1 MTSEFGD
8 TVVLVAFTIS
18 ELVSSPIT
26 LGVVDMELP
35 GSDSVFSP
43 RADLAL
49 SGVAIDWVVIV
60 ATSAVVLAVDLN
72 SRVVVMLEDGALGVS
87 EAVIDLVVASSVMV
101 D

>member
-1 MTSEFGD
+1 MTFEFGD
-8 TVVLVAFTIS
+8 IVGLVAFTIS
-18 ELVSSPIT
+18 ELVSSPIAV
-26 LGVVDMELP
+26 GMVDMVLP

-60 ATSAVVLAVDLN
+60 AASAVVLAVDLN
-72 SRVVVMLEDGALGVS
+72 SRVVGLEDGALGVS
-87 EAVIDLVVASSVMV
+87 DAVIDLVVASSVMV

>member
-1 MTSEFGD
+1 MTFEFGD
-8 TVVLVAFTIS
+8 IVVLVAFTIS

-26 LGVVDMELP
+26 LGMVDMVLP

-60 ATSAVVLAVDLN
+60 AASAVVLAVDLN